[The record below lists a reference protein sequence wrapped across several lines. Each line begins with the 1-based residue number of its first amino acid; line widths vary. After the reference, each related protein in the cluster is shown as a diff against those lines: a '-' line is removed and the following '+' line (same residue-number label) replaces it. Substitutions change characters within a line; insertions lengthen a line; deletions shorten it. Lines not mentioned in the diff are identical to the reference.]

1 MIIREIFKDFFWGNL
16 KSMYSVDNRQRLYG
30 KNFSNGA
37 EGFENISLQSL
48 FRKSRVSHKQKEVAN
63 NYMVIKKIFGFSAV
77 NSRITNSETSLLR
90 QYGMKL
96 LEETTS
102 HSMYNELE
110 TLIEWSKTGDILKK
124 THSDTIFEIRVKELK
139 FLQANNS
146 LIRLGE
152 LYDGYNVLEKY
163 IEYIAG

>member
-90 QYGMKL
+90 QYG
-96 LEETTS
+96 
-102 HSMYNELE
+102 
-110 TLIEWSKTGDILKK
+110 LIEWSKTGDILKK

>member
-1 MIIREIFKDFFWGNL
+1 
-16 KSMYSVDNRQRLYG
+16 
-30 KNFSNGA
+30 
-37 EGFENISLQSL
+37 
-48 FRKSRVSHKQKEVAN
+48 
-63 NYMVIKKIFGFSAV
+63 
-77 NSRITNSETSLLR
+77 
-90 QYGMKL
+90 MKL

-102 HSMYNELE
+102 RAMFNELE
-110 TLIEWSKTGDILKK
+110 SLIEWSKTGDVVKRM
-124 THSDTIFEIRVKELK
+124 HSDTIFEIRVKELK